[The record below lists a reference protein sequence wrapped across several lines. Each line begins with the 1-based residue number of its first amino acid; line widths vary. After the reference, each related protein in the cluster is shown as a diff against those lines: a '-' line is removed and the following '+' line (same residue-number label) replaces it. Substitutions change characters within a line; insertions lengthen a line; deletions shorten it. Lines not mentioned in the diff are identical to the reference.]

1 MIIVYGGAFNPPT
14 KAHYEII
21 KIVNDIFK
29 PEAFILLP
37 VGNKYQKKELI
48 SFDHRVKMLELM
60 GEKLPFVTISKL
72 EENES
77 FKGTVNTLD
86 QLKKQYENQKL
97 VLLIG
102 ADQYDDLNQWIE
114 YERLIKDYEFIVIS
128 RPNYLMNVNQ
138 YDDLMI
144 KARFIQYES
153 VISSTQ
159 IRKNVDEYQNDL
171 LEEVYQY
178 IKKEN
183 LYSR

>member
-86 QLKKQYENQKL
+86 QL
-97 VLLIG
+97 
-102 ADQYDDLNQWIE
+102 
-114 YERLIKDYEFIVIS
+114 RLIKDYEFIVIS